1 MTAYLKKKM
10 SYKRLH
16 MPVNVRRLKNMSYK
30 RLHMP
35 VNVRRQLSKAP
46 IYYAHIKKECMG
58 IYTQHAC
65 VAFEIGKRMEN

>member
-1 MTAYLKKKM
+1 
-10 SYKRLH
+10 
-16 MPVNVRRLKNMSYK
+16 
-30 RLHMP
+30 MP
-35 VNVRRQLSKAP
+35 VNVRRQLCKAP